1 MKCECSCVYLLV
13 VGNFK
18 KDQMKTDLEF
28 LLECSKDSDY
38 GYVKW
43 SKWRKNNQVI
53 SPNLENANLNRIELL
68 KYDFNN
74 ANFKGAQL
82 KESKIFDCEFMSANL
97 ENVNLEK
104 SYCAFS
110 NFTNATLN
118 KVNFNYAQ
126 LINLTMI
133 NCNCINSKFLNVS
146 MMQNLAAGSNFSFSD
161 FTGSK
166 IVMTNLIDCNLQET
180 KFINCY
186 LNGSNLSRSNLNK
199 SIIKNTT
206 IYSVCAWDISTEESL
221 QENLTITNHY
231 NDMDITVDDLEIANF
246 IYLISNNN
254 KVANAIDN
262 ISTKVVLILGRF
274 TPERLEILKHIKLV
288 LKKKNYVPI
297 LFDFE
302 KPGKKD
308 LTETI
313 GLIGRMSKFVVADL
327 TDAKSIPQELSELI
341 PNNPSL
347 TIYPIISKDNREY
360 SMFEHW
366 KKYPWVKEIYKYKNK
381 TELDEYFE

>member
-1 MKCECSCVYLLV
+1 
-13 VGNFK
+13 
-18 KDQMKTDLEF
+18 MKTDLEF
-28 LLECSKDSDY
+28 LLECNKDSDY

-43 SKWRKNNQVI
+43 RKWRKENQFRT
-53 SPNLENANLNRIELL
+53 PNLENANLNKIELL

-82 KESKIFDCEFMSANL
+82 KESKLIDCEFMSANL

-104 SYCAFS
+104 ANCAFS

-118 KVNFNYAQ
+118 NVNFSYAE
-126 LINLTMI
+126 LINITMI

-146 MMQNLAAGSNFSFSD
+146 MVQNLAGGSNFSFSD
-161 FTGSK
+161 FTGSE
-166 IVMTNLIDCNLQET
+166 IVTTNLIDCNLQET
-180 KFINCY
+180 KFIDCY

-206 IYSVCAWDISTEESL
+206 IYAVSTWDISTEDSL

-231 NDMDITVDDLEIANF
+231 NDTVLTVDDLEIANF
-246 IYLISNNN
+246 IYLISNNS

-262 ISTKVVLILGRF
+262 ISRKIVLILGRF
-274 TPERLEILKHIKLV
+274 TPERLEVLKHIKLV
-288 LKKKNYVPI
+288 LKRKNYVPI

-302 KPGKKD
+302 KPNKRD

-347 TIYPIISKDNREY
+347 TIYPIIFKEDKEY

-366 KKYPWVKEIYKYKNK
+366 KRYPWVKEIYEYENES
-381 TELDEYFE
+381 ELDELFE

>member
-1 MKCECSCVYLLV
+1 
-13 VGNFK
+13 
-18 KDQMKTDLEF
+18 MKTDFEF
-28 LLECSKDSDY
+28 LLECNKDSDY

-43 SKWRKNNQVI
+43 SKWRKDNKVI
-53 SPNLENANLNRIELL
+53 TPNLENANLNKIELL
-68 KYDFNN
+68 RYDFNN

-82 KESKIFDCEFMSANL
+82 KESKIIDCEFISANL
-97 ENVNLEK
+97 ENVNLENAN
-104 SYCAFS
+104 CVFS

-118 KVNFNYAQ
+118 NANFCSAE
-126 LINLTMI
+126 LINTTMI
-133 NCNCINSKFLNVS
+133 NCNCINSKFLSVS
-146 MMQNLAAGSNFSFSD
+146 MVQNLAGGSNFSFSD

-166 IVMTNLIDCNLQET
+166 IITTNLIDCNLQET
-180 KFINCY
+180 KFIDCY

-206 IYSVCAWDISTEESL
+206 VYAISTWDISTEDSL

-231 NDMDITVDDLEIANF
+231 NNFDLTVDDLEIANF
-246 IYLISNNN
+246 INLISNNN

-262 ISTKVVLILGRF
+262 ISSKIVLILGRF
-274 TPERLEILKHIKLV
+274 TPERLDVLNHIKLV
-288 LKKKNYVPI
+288 LKRKNYVPI

-302 KPGKKD
+302 KPSQRD

-327 TDAKSIPQELSELI
+327 TEAKSIPQELSELI

-347 TIYPIISKDNREY
+347 TIYPIISKGNKEY
-360 SMFEHW
+360 SMIEHW
-366 KKYPWVKEIYKYKNK
+366 KSYPWVKEIYEYENK
-381 TELDEYFE
+381 SELDHLLE

>member
-1 MKCECSCVYLLV
+1 MNKL
-13 VGNFK
+13 
-18 KDQMKTDLEF
+18 KTDLDF
-28 LLECSKDSDY
+28 LLECNEDSNY

-43 SKWRKNNQVI
+43 SKWRKENQVRI
-53 SPNLENANLNRIELL
+53 PNLENANLNKIELL

-82 KESKIFDCEFMSANL
+82 EAAKLINCEFINADL
-97 ENVNLEK
+97 DNVNLE
-104 SYCAFS
+104 SANCSFS
-110 NFTNATLN
+110 NFTKATLN
-118 KVNFNYAQ
+118 NVNFSSAD
-126 LINLTMI
+126 LINTTMI
-133 NCNCINSKFLNVS
+133 DCNCINAKFINVS
-146 MMQNLAAGSNFSFSD
+146 MVQNLAGGSNFSFSD

-166 IVMTNLIDCNLQET
+166 IVITNLVNCNLQET
-180 KFINCY
+180 KFIDCF
-186 LNGSNLSRSNLNK
+186 LNGSNLSRSNLDK
-199 SIIKNTT
+199 SIIKNST
-206 IYSVCAWDISTEESL
+206 IYGVSTWDISTKDSL
-221 QENLTITNHY
+221 QENLTITNLY
-231 NDMDITVDDLEIANF
+231 NDSVLTVDDIEIANF

-274 TPERLEILKHIKLV
+274 TPERIEILKYIKSI
-288 LKKKNYVPI
+288 LKRKNYVPI

-302 KPGKKD
+302 KPDRRD

-347 TIYPIISKDNREY
+347 TIYPIVSKEHREY

-366 KKYPWVKEIYKYKNK
+366 ERYPWVKDIYKYGNK
-381 TELDEYFE
+381 SELDDHFE

>member
-1 MKCECSCVYLLV
+1 MR
-13 VGNFK
+13 
-18 KDQMKTDLEF
+18 TDLDF
-28 LLECSKDSDY
+28 LLECNEDSDY

-43 SKWRKNNQVI
+43 SRWRKNNHVRI
-53 SPNLENANLNRIELL
+53 PNLENANLNKIELL

-82 KESKIFDCEFMSANL
+82 KEAKLFNCEFMGADLENANL
-97 ENVNLEK
+97 KYVNCL
-104 SYCAFS
+104 FS
-110 NFTNATLN
+110 NFTKATLN
-118 KVNFNYAQ
+118 NVNFSSAD
-126 LINLTMI
+126 LINTTMI
-133 NCNCINSKFLNVS
+133 NCNCIKARFINVS
-146 MMQNLAAGSNFSFSD
+146 MVQNLAGGSDFSFSD

-166 IVMTNLIDCNLQET
+166 IIMTNLVDCNLQKT
-180 KFINCY
+180 KFVDCY
-186 LNGSNLSRSNLNK
+186 LNGSNLSRSNLNN
-199 SIIKNTT
+199 SIIKSST
-206 IYSVCAWDISTEESL
+206 IYGVSTWDTSTEGSL

-231 NDMDITVDDLEIANF
+231 NDSPLTVDDLEIANF
-246 IYLISNNN
+246 IYLISNNL

-274 TPERLEILKHIKLV
+274 TPERLEILKYIKSV
-288 LKKKNYVPI
+288 LNRKNYVPI

-302 KPGKKD
+302 KPNRKD
-308 LTETI
+308 LTETV

-347 TIYPIISKDNREY
+347 TIYPIVSKEHREY

-366 KKYPWVKEIYKYKNK
+366 VRYPWVKKVLKYDKK
-381 TELDEYFE
+381 SELDEHFE